1 MIINRPSCIT
11 IVLST
16 MTLLANSEAIS
27 SRDQSS
33 VSMLEEGVR
42 LHTAGTA
49 RVCLTEMKAIDGSYD
64 K

>member
-1 MIINRPSCIT
+1 MNDNRPVCIV
-11 IVLST
+11 IVLTT

-27 SRDQSS
+27 SRDQSG
-33 VSMLEEGVR
+33 VSILEEGVR

-49 RVCLTEMKAIDGSYD
+49 RVCPAEMKAVDGSYD